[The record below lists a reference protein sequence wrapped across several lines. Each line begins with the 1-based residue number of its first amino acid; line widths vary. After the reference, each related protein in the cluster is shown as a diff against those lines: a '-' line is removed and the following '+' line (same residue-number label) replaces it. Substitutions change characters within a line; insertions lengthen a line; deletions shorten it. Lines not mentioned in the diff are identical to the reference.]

1 MHHLQSEVP
10 LKGRPGLWYFSN
22 FWLVVYVSLFK
33 TQFQVSSQSLAILC
47 LVPSHSLYKIPLGTT
62 NQFLFHLTIHKS
74 HRYNKAHQGSSQR
87 WMTRRTPHS
96 EPKLRRDVLSR
107 GRFATGSSSSSNAAS
122 FESRLRGAGV
132 GTVADSGRST
142 SAATGSTCQ
151 VAPRCQVWKKSAK
164 HPEGS
169 IL

>member
-33 TQFQVSSQSLAILC
+33 TQFQVSRPKPRNSASGAFSLPDSLGNHQP
-47 LVPSHSLYKIPLGTT
+47 VPLSSA
-62 NQFLFHLTIHKS
+62 IHKS

-107 GRFATGSSSSSNAAS
+107 GRFAKGSSCSSNAAS

-151 VAPRCQVWKKSAK
+151 AAPRCQVWKKSAK